1 MEKNKILREELCL
14 NRGWLFH
21 DGDIV
26 ELAADGHK
34 KAYLQ
39 SKTRSTTGV
48 ISQDFND
55 SDWQPVNLP
64 HDFVTSRTP
73 VADVPGWCGCRK
85 RGVVWYR
92 RHFKLEDSDRGK
104 NIELL
109 FEGASTLAKVYFNG
123 APVVSSEC
131 GYTSFRC
138 DVTPMAEY
146 GACLN
151 TIAVRVDAESAHEG
165 WWYEGGGLYRDV
177 WLIKRSACHFLT
189 DGIYANPVK
198 GADSV
203 WHIPFEAE
211 IGNTGMENNTVKV
224 LAQLIAPDGNVIAS
238 MESSPAAASLFQTT
252 KISMDM
258 TAPADVALWDLD
270 TPVLYTVKATLLDE
284 KGVALDVTNVRCGF
298 RTIAFDPDH
307 GFFLNGR
314 HVKFYGT
321 CNHQDHAGVG
331 VAVPKS
337 IERFRL
343 LKLKE
348 MGCNAYRCAHNPP
361 SKSLLDLCD
370 ELGIMVM
377 DETRHY
383 STAEVYLDQLVWLVK
398 RDRNHPS
405 VVLWSILN
413 EETPLAGRDVGYEMA
428 RKMCGIIKNL
438 DKTRFTTG
446 AMNGGYFSDL
456 NATVPMDVTG
466 INYWI
471 HSYDPYREFC
481 PKKCIVS
488 SEDASGLATRGE
500 VITNKDARTLA
511 DNDSEAVPWG
521 ANQRKAWREIDTRP
535 WMAGCFVWTGF
546 DYRGEPTPYPFPANS
561 SYFGLLD
568 LCGFPKNS
576 FYVRQAWWRKDLNVL
591 KIATHW
597 NRDVEA
603 GTPLQVL
610 VISSNAA
617 TVELSLN
624 GRVIGKQPTDYYE
637 MNTFEVPY
645 EPGVLKAVSY
655 TEEGYILAQTSIE
668 TTGPA
673 VALKLIPDRTQIADD
688 AYDTIPVTV
697 CAVDAAGRTVPNAN
711 NPVRFSILG
720 DGVIKGVGNGDPTS
734 LESELAPERKL
745 FNGLAQV
752 LIQATVDGRGKITLH
767 AEADGLA
774 SAETVITI
782 LPGTADRKYVGNPP
796 RFRAFTDWIRS
807 SFFKEKPDPN
817 LFVGED
823 DMNSWERITPG
834 PGILFTAKDEAYML
848 FRATLPDEDLRGKS
862 LIFRNLWGKAEVY
875 YGGKLLA
882 SKPDYYGDVCRVKLP
897 EEYVEDRLL
906 TLILEADLRNSGA
919 QLGFHDQVIL
929 EEN

>member
-1 MEKNKILREELCL
+1 MEKNKILREELSL

-26 ELAADGHK
+26 ELKADGHK

-39 SKTRSTTGV
+39 SKTRSATGV
-48 ISQDFND
+48 ISQDFD
-55 SDWQPVNLP
+55 DTDWLPVDLP

-73 VADVPGWCGCRK
+73 VPDVPGWCGCRR

-109 FEGASTLAKVYFNG
+109 FEGASSLAKVYFNG
-123 APVVSSEC
+123 APVIASEC

-151 TIAVRVDAESAHEG
+151 TIAVRVDADSTHEG
-165 WWYEGGGLYRDV
+165 WWYEGGGLYRDT
-177 WLIKRSACHFLT
+177 WLIKRSAQHFLT

-198 GADSV
+198 DAGGA

-211 IGNTGMENNTVKV
+211 VGNTGLEDVAVKAFV
-224 LAQLIAPDGNVIAS
+224 QLIAPGGDVIVSA
-238 MESSPAAASLFQTT
+238 ETETIDAVLFQTT
-252 KISMDM
+252 KLTLDLPV
-258 TAPADVALWDLD
+258 PADVQLWDLD
-270 TPVLYTVKATLLDE
+270 SPILYTVRATLMDA
-284 KGVALDVTNVRCGF
+284 KGTALDTTTVRCGF
-298 RTIAFDPDH
+298 RTIAFDPDR

-314 HVKFYGT
+314 HTKIYGT

-343 LKLKE
+343 KKLKE

-370 ELGIMVM
+370 ELGILVM

-383 STAEVYLDQLVWLVK
+383 STAEVYLDHLIWLVK

-405 VVLWSILN
+405 VILWSILN

-428 RKMCGIIKNL
+428 RKMCAIIKQL

-446 AMNGGYFSDL
+446 AMNGGYFSEI
-456 NATVPMDVTG
+456 NATLPMDVTG

-471 HSYDPYREFC
+471 HSYNPYREEC
-481 PKKCIVS
+481 PQKCVLS

-500 VITNKDARTLA
+500 VTTDKDAKTLA
-511 DNDSEAVPWG
+511 DDDSEAVPWG
-521 ANQRKAWREIDTRP
+521 ANQRRAWREIDTRP

-546 DYRGEPTPYPFPANS
+546 DYRGEPMPYPFPANS

-576 FYVRQAWWRKDLNVL
+576 FYFRQAWWRKDLNVL

-597 NRDVEA
+597 NRDLEP
-603 GTPLQVL
+603 GTPVK
-610 VISSNAA
+610 VTVVSSHAE
-617 TVELSLN
+617 TVELQLN
-624 GRVIGKQPTDYYE
+624 GKSLGRQKTDYYE

-645 EPGVLKAVSY
+645 EPGELKAISY
-655 TEEGYILAQTSIE
+655 TADGYILAQESIE
-668 TTGPA
+668 STGPA
-673 VALKLIPDRTQIADD
+673 TALRLIPDRTQIADD
-688 AYDTIPVTV
+688 GYDMIPVTV
-697 CAVDAAGRTVPNAN
+697 CAVDAAGRVVPNACH
-711 NPVRFSILG
+711 PVLFTILG
-720 DGVIKGVGNGDPTS
+720 DGIIKGVGNGDSTS
-734 LESELAPERKL
+734 LESEIAPERKL
-745 FNGLAQV
+745 FNGYAQV
-752 LIQATVDGRGKITLH
+752 LIQSTIDGREKIVLR
-767 AEADGLA
+767 AEAEGIA
-774 SAETVITI
+774 AAETAIDI
-782 LPGTADRKYVGNPP
+782 LPGTADRKYIGNPP
-796 RFRAFTDWIRS
+796 HFRAFSDWIRS
-807 SFFKEKPDPN
+807 PFFKNKPDPGM
-817 LFVGED
+817 LVGED

-834 PGILFTAKDEAYML
+834 PGVLFTAKGEAYMI
-848 FRATLPDEDLRGKS
+848 FRATLPQEDLRGKS
-862 LIFRNLWGKAEVY
+862 LIFRNVWGKAEVY
-875 YGGKLLA
+875 YGGELIF

-897 EEYVEDRLL
+897 DVEVQDRLL
-906 TLILEADLRNSGA
+906 TLILEADLRNT
-919 QLGFHDQVIL
+919 
-929 EEN
+929 